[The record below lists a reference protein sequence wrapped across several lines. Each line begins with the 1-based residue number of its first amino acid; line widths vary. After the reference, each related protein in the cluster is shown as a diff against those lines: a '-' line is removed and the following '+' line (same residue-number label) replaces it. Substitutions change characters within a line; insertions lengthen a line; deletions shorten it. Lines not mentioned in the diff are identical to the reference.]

1 MAQALEQDSASM
13 LEILASMEASIVF
26 RAVRICSIFFDF
38 EQEHRQDK
46 ENFQPSFIRPRL
58 RVDTRSNAL
67 EMTWVRR
74 VATREV
80 QTETSGKNRYG
91 KTYANKSDKGLIN
104 LRVKYEYIKKGK
116 LTDIPNLL
124 SKINP
129 NEFKSL
135 VLKSSQFFIY

>member
-26 RAVRICSIFFDF
+26 QAVRICSIFFDF

-58 RVDTRSNAL
+58 RFDTRSNAL

-91 KTYANKSDKGLIN
+91 KTYAIKSDKGLIN

-129 NEFKSL
+129 NGFKSL